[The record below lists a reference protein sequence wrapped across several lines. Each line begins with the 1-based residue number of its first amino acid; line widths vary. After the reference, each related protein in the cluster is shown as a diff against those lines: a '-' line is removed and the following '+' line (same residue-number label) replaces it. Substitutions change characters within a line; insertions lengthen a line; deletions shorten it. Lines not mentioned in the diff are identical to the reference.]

1 MTNKAQEDAKTKSD
15 VPIIEENY
23 ENKDKI
29 IESVVQN
36 VLWQSI
42 QIINFK
48 KCKFITINIKF

>member
-42 QIINFK
+42 QKNKFK
-48 KCKFITINIKF
+48 KM